1 MLKKITALLLLLAP
15 VMAFAL
21 YKPARVL
28 APELFAD
35 VHCIDE
41 QIYIEEPSRLD
52 EARALYDASL
62 RFVVDTVG
70 PFQQPPR
77 VIFCSSKDCQNAFGF
92 DKAAATTVGKSGIVV
107 GPRGWKPHYLRHE
120 MIHHRQA
127 EELGILAAFTK
138 PEWLIEGMAYAL
150 SDDPRAT
157 LADRW
162 EEARQRFQKW
172 YEVVGKD
179 RLWSAAKAL

>member
-1 MLKKITALLLLLAP
+1 MPKKITALLFLLTP
-15 VMAFAL
+15 VAAFAL
-21 YKPARVL
+21 YKPVRVL
-28 APELFAD
+28 APELFAA

-41 QIYIEEPSRLD
+41 QICIEEPSRLD
-52 EARALYDASL
+52 EARAIYDASL
-62 RFVVDTVG
+62 RFVADTVG
-70 PFQQPPR
+70 PFQKSPR

-92 DKAAATTVGKSGIVV
+92 DKAAATNVGKSGIVV
-107 GPRGWKPHYLRHE
+107 APRGWKPHYLRHE

-138 PEWLIEGMAYAL
+138 PEWLVEGMAYAL

-162 EEARQRFQKW
+162 EETRQRFLKW
-172 YEVVGKD
+172 YEIVGRD

>member
-1 MLKKITALLLLLAP
+1 M
-15 VMAFAL
+15 
-21 YKPARVL
+21 
-28 APELFAD
+28 
-35 VHCIDE
+35 
-41 QIYIEEPSRLD
+41 
-52 EARALYDASL
+52 
-62 RFVVDTVG
+62 
-70 PFQQPPR
+70 
-77 VIFCSSKDCQNAFGF
+77 
-92 DKAAATTVGKSGIVV
+92 GKSGIVV

-162 EEARQRFQKW
+162 EEARQRFLEW
-172 YEVVGKD
+172 YEVVGRD